1 MDRNLLVPLGSLVLA
16 FVGALAAHRI
26 LFDLLTRLSK
36 KKDRVWGAVVRRTR
50 LPASYIMPLTAL
62 LVTSAALDDSYIP
75 HKYNKPFEH
84 LFGLATIAAVAWALI
99 ALVRL
104 ATDLA
109 KSRYSIEAEDNLM
122 ARRVETRV
130 DILSRATVSIVTI
143 VAVAAALM
151 TFPPIR
157 ALGTTLLAS
166 AGVAGL
172 AIGIAARPVF
182 ENLIAGIQIALT
194 QPIRIDDVVIVEK
207 QYGRIETITSTYVV
221 VRLWDQRRMVLPLTY
236 FINTPFE
243 NWTVQSADLI
253 GEVLIFTDYA
263 FPVEALRAELPNI
276 LSATPLW
283 NGKVQNVQVV
293 EATERSIQIR
303 ALVSAR
309 NSSELWDLRA
319 YAREK
324 IIAFVRDRFPET
336 LPRLRVENADV
347 EARSGAVFPP

>member
-1 MDRNLLVPLGSLVLA
+1 MQPNLIVALASLALA

-26 LFDLLTRLSK
+26 LYGLLTRLAQQ
-36 KKDRVWGAVVRRTR
+36 KDHVWGAVVRRTR

-62 LVTSAALDDSYIP
+62 LVTSALLDDSYIP
-75 HKYNKPFEH
+75 HKWNKPFEH
-84 LFGLATIAAVAWALI
+84 GFGLATIAAVAWALA
-99 ALVRL
+99 ALVNL

-109 KSRYSIEAEDNLM
+109 KSRYSIDAEDNLM
-122 ARRVETRV
+122 ARRVGTRV
-130 DILSRATVSIVTI
+130 DILSRATVAIVFV

-151 TFPPIR
+151 TFPTIR
-157 ALGTTLLAS
+157 TLGTTLLAS

-221 VRLWDQRRMVLPLTY
+221 VRIWDQRRLIVPLTF

-243 NWTVQSADLI
+243 NWTVQSADLV
-253 GEVLIFTDYA
+253 GEVMIFTDYA
-263 FPVEALRAELPNI
+263 FPVEELRAELPII

-293 EATERSIQIR
+293 DATERSIQIR

-324 IIAFVRDRFPET
+324 IIAFVRDRYPEA
-336 LPRLRVENADV
+336 LPRLRIESAKAELPANA
-347 EARSGAVFPP
+347 R